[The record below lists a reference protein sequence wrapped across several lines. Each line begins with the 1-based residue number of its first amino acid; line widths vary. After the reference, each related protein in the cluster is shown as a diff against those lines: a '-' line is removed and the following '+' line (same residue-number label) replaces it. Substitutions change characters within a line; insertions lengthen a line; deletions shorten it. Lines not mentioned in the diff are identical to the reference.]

1 MVAFGQ
7 DEASKG
13 KRALGVLSYFHLKIE
28 GRYHTLLPLLAE
40 FCVCAALLYACM
52 CTGAFS
58 FCYVCVMCPEIEQIL
73 DVCWQPV

>member
-1 MVAFGQ
+1 MVTFGQ

-40 FCVCAALLYACM
+40 FFVYAALLYACM
-52 CTGAFS
+52 CTGAFLLLLL
-58 FCYVCVMCPEIEQIL
+58 CVCNVSRDRADP
-73 DVCWQPV
+73 

>member
-40 FCVCAALLYACM
+40 FFVCAALLYACM
-52 CTGAFS
+52 CTGAFLLLLL
-58 FCYVCVMCPEIEQIL
+58 CVCNVSRDRADP
-73 DVCWQPV
+73 